1 MKKNT
6 EPLQPETFYH
16 VYNRGINGEV
26 IFTEERNY
34 AYFLQQYDTYIS
46 LISDTYSYC
55 LLNNHFHFL
64 IKTKSESQILQA
76 FEKVIQDKTTEDVKS
91 ATFHLQNQ
99 FAKLFNS
106 YTQSINNANNRTG
119 GLFERPFRRI
129 NVENDSY
136 LSQLIWYIHFNPQKH
151 GVIRDFRSYHHSSY
165 HSHLSIKPT
174 KLKRDEILAWFG
186 GRKRYIG
193 FHDQQ
198 HDESELQKWLIEF

>member
-1 MKKNT
+1 MSDFAISITNFPDSSTKN
-6 EPLQPETFYH
+6 
-16 VYNRGINGEV
+16 
-26 IFTEERNY
+26 
-34 AYFLQQYDTYIS
+34 
-46 LISDTYSYC
+46 C
-55 LLNNHFHFL
+55 LDY
-64 IKTKSESQILQA
+64 
-76 FEKVIQDKTTEDVKS
+76 EKITSSCEKFK
-91 ATFHLQNQ
+91 AR
-99 FAKLFNS
+99 AKVNS

>member
-26 IFTEERNY
+26 IFKEKRNY

-46 LISDTYSYC
+46 LVSDTYSYC

-99 FAKLFNS
+99 FAKLFNNLS
-106 YTQSINNANNRTG
+106 SSLKYYT
-119 GLFERPFRRI
+119 
-129 NVENDSY
+129 
-136 LSQLIWYIHFNPQKH
+136 
-151 GVIRDFRSYHHSSY
+151 
-165 HSHLSIKPT
+165 
-174 KLKRDEILAWFG
+174 EI
-186 GRKRYIG
+186 
-193 FHDQQ
+193 Q
-198 HDESELQKWLIEF
+198 